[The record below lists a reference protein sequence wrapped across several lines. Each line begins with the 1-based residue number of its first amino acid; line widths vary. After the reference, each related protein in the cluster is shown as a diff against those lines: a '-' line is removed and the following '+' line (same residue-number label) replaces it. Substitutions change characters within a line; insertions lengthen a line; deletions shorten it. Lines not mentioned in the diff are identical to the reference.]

1 MKKLSLRK
9 KLLGGFVA
17 VAVLTLVVGFVGWQ
31 GARSMGADMDK
42 VVNDCLPAVQSL
54 MEAQLALT
62 EIGAAQEGLM
72 RTGLTMERREALYA
86 QAAAGRK
93 SYDAAMARFDG
104 LPMDQTQAAALA
116 EFKGQTVKAQAE
128 IDQFFAL
135 SHKLEANA
143 ILNPGQLRESLEGFR
158 GDHYKLLG
166 QSCTLIAQGVAFQG
180 GDDATKCNFGRWMA
194 DFKTDNPVLKSALAT
209 MHDHHHAFHAAVGKL
224 QGLMAQDAREEAS
237 AVYRTEMIPAAEA
250 TFKQFE
256 VMRLEAAKAQELYAQ
271 MAEKARSAATMLESP
286 LKMLALMLAEKRQAA
301 QAAQAQAESQ
311 GAWVRVLTMGGMV
324 VGFVG
329 AVLLGFFIT
338 GAIAKPL
345 AGVIAGLSAGAD
357 QVAAASNQVAGSS
370 QSLAEGSAQQAAAL
384 EETSSSLE
392 EMSSMTKQNAQNAE
406 EANSLTGE
414 AAQVLHRASQAMG
427 ELTSSMEAISQTS
440 REMAKIIKTID
451 EIAFQTNLLALN
463 AAVEA
468 ARAGES
474 GAGFAVVA
482 GEVRNLAG
490 RAAEAAKNTAALI
503 ESSVSGIAQGVDMA
517 RRTSQVFEEVAAN
530 AGKVGHLVG
539 EIAAASHEQAQ
550 GIALVSKASG
560 EMDQVTQQ
568 NAASAEESAA
578 AAQEMSAQAQTMQA
592 YVGQLTTLVTGGG
605 AHEAAP
611 LLEANDERRLLG
623 WSRRRGHGAHP
634 NDEF

>member
-1 MKKLSLRK
+1 MKKLSLRQ

-17 VAVLTLVVGFVGWQ
+17 VAALTLVVGFVGWQ

-42 VVNDCLPAVQSL
+42 VVNDCLPAVQSM

-72 RTGLTMERREALYA
+72 QTGLGMDRRKALYA
-86 QAAAGRK
+86 QADAGRK
-93 SYDAAMARFDG
+93 SYDAAMARFDA
-104 LPMDQTQAAALA
+104 LPMDQAQAAALA
-116 EFKGQTVKAQAE
+116 EFKGQAVKAQAE
-128 IDQFFAL
+128 IDQFLAL
-135 SHKLEANA
+135 SHKLEDNA
-143 ILNPGQLRESLEGFR
+143 ILNPGELRERLEGFR
-158 GDHYKLLG
+158 GDHYKLLA

-180 GDDATKCNFGRWMA
+180 GDDATQCNFGRWMG
-194 DFKTDNPVLKSALAT
+194 DFKTDNPALKAALAT

-256 VMRLEAAKAQELYAQ
+256 VMSQEAAQAQELYAQ
-271 MAEKARSAATMLESP
+271 MAQKAQSAAVLLESP
-286 LKMLALMLAEKRQAA
+286 LKLLAGMLADKRQEA

-345 AGVIAGLSAGAD
+345 AGVIAGLSAGAS

-392 EMSSMTKQNAQNAE
+392 EMSSMTKQNAQNAD
-406 EANSLTGE
+406 EADGLTGE

-427 ELTSSMEAISQTS
+427 ELTASMEAISQNS

-468 ARAGES
+468 ARAGEA

-482 GEVRNLAG
+482 EEVRNLAG
-490 RAAEAAKNTAALI
+490 RAAEAAKNTATLI
-503 ESSVSGIAQGVDMA
+503 DNSVSGIAQGVDMA
-517 RRTSQVFEEVAAN
+517 RRTSQTFDEVAAN
-530 AGKVGHLVG
+530 AGKVGQLVG
-539 EIAAASHEQAQ
+539 EIAAASREQAH

-592 YVGQLTTLVTGGG
+592 YVDQLTALVTGQTTRD
-605 AHEAAP
+605 AAP
-611 LLEANDERRLLG
+611 LPEAKGEGRLLT
-623 WSRRRGHGAHP
+623 WSRRREHGERSG
-634 NDEF
+634 DEF